1 VLTAKDALPCL
12 CSEAVAAEDTLKAIP
27 TNHRRKLLCRYRK
40 ICDYSNK
47 CPASFMGFSKQEDIL
62 KERHPIFIFPVHERS
77 SAASAWQKQGDQS
90 ETSIN
95 AAISLCNHGI

>member
-1 VLTAKDALPCL
+1 
-12 CSEAVAAEDTLKAIP
+12 
-27 TNHRRKLLCRYRK
+27 
-40 ICDYSNK
+40 
-47 CPASFMGFSKQEDIL
+47 MGFSKQEDIL